1 MKKWRLNVYSILHYF
16 LNNGDIHLGKRRK
29 KDLFPFLKNFKK
41 ECAEKS
47 KEKYGNDVKIIKV
60 KVSYLI

>member
-1 MKKWRLNVYSILHYF
+1 MWEGS
-16 LNNGDIHLGKRRK
+16 
-29 KDLFPFLKNFKK
+29 FPFLKNFKKNYDK

-60 KVSYLI
+60 KVSYLIEVMD